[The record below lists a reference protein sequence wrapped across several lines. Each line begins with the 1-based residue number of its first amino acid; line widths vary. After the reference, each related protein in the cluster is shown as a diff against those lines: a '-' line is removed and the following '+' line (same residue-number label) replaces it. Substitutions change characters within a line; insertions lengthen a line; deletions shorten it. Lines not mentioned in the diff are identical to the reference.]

1 VLRNDRKTSGNRT
14 FDEIITEIDCAVI
27 PTHAAVRRTTLRPWH
42 RVFARSSS
50 RSATASIT
58 AFDSQLPDHS
68 RAQRHLINTS
78 SQRSNPSNRLGCTG
92 ADSWAEEE
100 LQPDAILSAVRGN
113 GGQNV
118 QLKSLGKLQKR
129 ECSSCE
135 CPTRSNLDFLGS
147 IVASA
152 PANPGHLLER
162 VLIVL
167 LAAAAGFTLC
177 SAILQKS
184 DPLMGTQDAHF
195 FSIVVAVLFAGV
207 AWKLS

>member
-1 VLRNDRKTSGNRT
+1 MPQQGARPCG
-14 FDEIITEIDCAVI
+14 
-27 PTHAAVRRTTLRPWH
+27 PWH
-42 RVFARSSS
+42 LVFARSSS
-50 RSATASIT
+50 RSASTASIT

-68 RAQRHLINTS
+68 RAQDIS
-78 SQRSNPSNRLGCTG
+78 SVQAVNVRTRVTDSDVPERTVGQKKNRSRMLYCR
-92 ADSWAEEE
+92 
-100 LQPDAILSAVRGN
+100 QPRQWRSTR
-113 GGQNV
+113 V
-118 QLKSLGKLQKR
+118 QLKLLGKLQKPNVR
-129 ECSSCE
+129 VVSAL
-135 CPTRSNLDFLGS
+135 PAQTAILAS

-167 LAAAAGFTLC
+167 LAAAAGFILC